1 MNPRV
6 MLSLGIAAAVLA
18 ARVPATGTATFDRY
32 RIILERK
39 PFGAP
44 PREAPRPISPAESFA
59 RHLRLSALLEVE
71 GGGIKV
77 GLVDKKSGKSFFL
90 TEGETVEEIELVSAS
105 FDEEEAV
112 LRKGNEMA
120 VIKLESGEIRPLSP
134 AEQRQ
139 RLIRTRRISYRDRR
153 RQREE
158 RRSQPPPQPKYTGEE
173 LERHLREYQ
182 MECIRQGL
190 PPLPIPLTPEMDA
203 QLVAEGVLPPL
214 EPEQ

>member
-1 MNPRV
+1 
-6 MLSLGIAAAVLA
+6 MLLPLLA
-18 ARVPATGTATFDRY
+18 LPATIPFDRY
-32 RIILERK
+32 RIIIDRK

-44 PREAPRPISPAESFA
+44 PPAPQAPAWNPEQSFA
-59 RHLRLSALLEVE
+59 RDLRLSALLEVE

-77 GLVDKKSGKSFFL
+77 GLVDKKTHKSFYL
-90 TEGETVEEIELVSAS
+90 TEGESVDGIELVSAS

-120 VIKLESGEIRPLSP
+120 VIKLESGEIQPLSP
-134 AEQRQ
+134 EEQRQ
-139 RLIRTRRISYRDRR
+139 RLRRHRTSYTERR
-153 RQREE
+153 RQREVQ
-158 RRSQPPPQPKYTGEE
+158 RNNPPPQPKYTGEE

-214 EPEQ
+214 EPGQ